1 MPKLM
6 PKTVLTAIC
15 VCAAFLGC
23 RANAADG
30 GQNIG
35 RGAIG
40 LGLNYPGLGIRY
52 FISDRCALE
61 AKGQADKT
69 SAIGG
74 LRVYDYFRPSK
85 NMFLFW
91 GVEADY
97 ISFKGEVG
105 RGSGAAAEL
114 FGGFEYFALSSVSIQ
129 ADFGPAYIYLK
140 DSHEPVSASGLE
152 YVANFGF
159 NLYWGGGKAGAPRH
173 AAKTNK
179 PRKARSQ
186 EQESDPGGPW
196 LRY

>member
-1 MPKLM
+1 M
-6 PKTVLTAIC
+6 PKTVLAAIC
-15 VCAAFLGC
+15 ICVLFLGC

-30 GQNIG
+30 GPSIG

-69 SAIGG
+69 AAIGG
-74 LRVYDYFRPSK
+74 LRVYDYFRPARS
-85 NMFLFW
+85 MFLFW

-97 ISFKGEVG
+97 ISFKGEVS
-105 RGSGAAAEL
+105 RGSGAAAEV

-140 DSHEPVSASGLE
+140 DRHEPVSAGGLE

-159 NLYWGGGKAGAPRH
+159 NIYWGGGKSQAPRY
-173 AAKTNK
+173 AAKTK
-179 PRKARSQ
+179 KSRKARAQ
-186 EQESDPGGPW
+186 DQESDPGGPW